1 MRHGRLSGRFSN
13 VTIEY
18 RWATETDYDVVGEV
32 IFDAVRNGPSLYS
45 EAQRNAWVEAP
56 RSGPEWQQRV
66 AAQSIAVADL
76 GDNIA
81 GLMSL
86 RQDGYLDFA
95 FIRPAYQGS
104 GIFRKLYSM
113 ILELAHEQKQPRILV
128 HASLMAQPAFSA
140 MGFEI
145 NKEESVQLN
154 GQYLDRFE
162 MQLVIAQ

>member
-1 MRHGRLSGRFSN
+1 
-13 VTIEY
+13 VTITY
-18 RWATETDYDVVGEV
+18 RWATDSDYDALGEV

-45 EAQRNAWVEAP
+45 EAQRSAWVDAP
-56 RSGPEWQQRV
+56 RSGPEWQQRM
-66 AAQSIAVADL
+66 AAQSIAVAETD
-76 GDNIA
+76 GNIA

-86 RQDGYLDFA
+86 TQDGYLDFA

-104 GIFRKLYSM
+104 GIFRQLYSM
-113 ILELAHEQKQPRILV
+113 ILELARQQKQPRILV

-145 NKEESVQLN
+145 TKEESVEIN

-162 MQLVIAQ
+162 MQFVIAE